1 MIEAYDLRTLEQ
13 LAQFR
18 TVSPVAQV
26 AYNSRGDCVVTLD
39 SSKSETV
46 DYARHVTSHDAGRE
60 TLPVDMATKW
70 QVTSH
75 DITSDH
81 MTSHDVT

>member
-26 AYNSRGDCVVTLD
+26 AYNSRGEEALGAASYEST
-39 SSKSETV
+39 SSGGAS
-46 DYARHVTSHDAGRE
+46 RPTS
-60 TLPVDMATKW
+60 
-70 QVTSH
+70 Q
-75 DITSDH
+75 
-81 MTSHDVT
+81 